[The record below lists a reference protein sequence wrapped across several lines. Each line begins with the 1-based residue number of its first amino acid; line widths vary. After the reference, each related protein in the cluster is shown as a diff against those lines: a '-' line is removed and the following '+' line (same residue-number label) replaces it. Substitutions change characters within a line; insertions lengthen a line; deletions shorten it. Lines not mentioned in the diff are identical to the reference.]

1 MDEVATMFSF
11 NNWFDHFSYLLIA
24 ISYWLTDIFWLRLV
38 AVVGLSFEIL
48 YFWHS
53 GGDLRTGIGWDL
65 IFIIINAYQLYR
77 LLRDRLSPR
86 LPEADRDLLRSV
98 FIGLDD
104 AQIARLLAAGAF
116 CDLADGTTLAVE
128 DEPLEKIYFICAGRV
143 GVTIAGREVS
153 HLEAI
158 SSERSR
164 SDGDRRRQ
172 RPGAR
177 LRRGQAQ
184 SVLPQRNGS
193 RGPDLSAPGARAC
206 TKDQGQQSAD
216 LACKQSGLGLG
227 LAALPA
233 NTEVFRVL
241 WAENRMALRNR
252 DAVAKLAHGVRPQA
266 FPSGGHAPLEAL
278 VAPRPGA
285 PPDEVGRVH
294 SAKFIV
300 HHVLA
305 DPTLSFSA

>member
-1 MDEVATMFSF
+1 M
-11 NNWFDHFSYLLIA
+11 
-24 ISYWLTDIFWLRLV
+24 
-38 AVVGLSFEIL
+38 
-48 YFWHS
+48 
-53 GGDLRTGIGWDL
+53 
-65 IFIIINAYQLYR
+65 
-77 LLRDRLSPR
+77 
-86 LPEADRDLLRSV
+86 
-98 FIGLDD
+98 
-104 AQIARLLAAGAF
+104 
-116 CDLADGTTLAVE
+116 
-128 DEPLEKIYFICAGRV
+128 
-143 GVTIAGREVS
+143 
-153 HLEAI
+153 
-158 SSERSR
+158 
-164 SDGDRRRQ
+164 
-172 RPGAR
+172 
-177 LRRGQAQ
+177 
-184 SVLPQRNGS
+184 
-193 RGPDLSAPGARAC
+193 
-206 TKDQGQQSAD
+206 
-216 LACKQSGLGLG
+216 GLG